1 MLPTLASLIA
11 ALRSGSLPLL
21 VYLAELE
28 AHFALQE
35 PSVLAF
41 VPEAGRFERL
51 RREAA
56 ALLARYPDAVDR
68 PPLFGVPVGVKDI
81 FQVSGFTTVAGSRL
95 PPDVLQGPEATVVTQ
110 LKAAGALVM
119 GKTVTTEFAYFAPG
133 PTRNPH
139 HPDHTPGGSSSG
151 SAAAVGAGLC
161 PLALGTQTI
170 GSISRPAAFCGVVG
184 YKPSYERISRA
195 GVIPLSPSLDHIGLF
210 APDVPGIS
218 LAAAQLCRD
227 WQPAAPTR
235 QPVLGVPQGPYL
247 EQATPAALAHFAS
260 VCQRLSQAGWI
271 VRHVP
276 AMLDFADIVAR
287 HNLLMAADAAAVHAR
302 WYAQYGHLYHEKT
315 AGLLHRGQAV
325 SPELVTAARQGREQ
339 LRQEL
344 STLMTES
351 GVDLWLSPP
360 APGTAPAGLESTG
373 DPIMNLP
380 WTHAGLPTVSVPAG
394 FAANGLPWGLQ
405 IAANWQADEYLL
417 AWAEPIAALL
427 AGDGGEGN

>member
-1 MLPTLASLIA
+1 MLTTLASLIVE
-11 ALRSGSLPLL
+11 LRSGLLSLPA
-21 VYLAELE
+21 YLAELE
-28 AHFALQE
+28 TRFAVQE

-41 VPEAGRFERL
+41 VPEVGRFDRL
-51 RREAA
+51 RRDAA
-56 ALLARYPDAVDR
+56 ALLERYPDPAHR

-81 FQVSGFTTVAGSRL
+81 FQVNGFTTYAGSRL
-95 PPDVLQGPEATVVTQ
+95 PPEILQGPEAAVVTQ
-110 LKAAGALVM
+110 LKAAGALIL

-139 HPDHTPGGSSSG
+139 HPGHTPGGSSSG

-184 YKPSYERISRA
+184 YKPSYDRISRA

-210 APDVPGIS
+210 ASDVKGIS
-218 LAAAQLCRD
+218 LAAAQLCTD
-227 WQPAAPTR
+227 WQPASPLR
-235 QPVLGVPQGPYL
+235 PPVLGVPLGSYL
-247 EQATPAALAHFAS
+247 EQATPATLAHFED
-260 VCQRLSQAGWI
+260 VCQRLAQGGWM
-271 VRHVP
+271 VKPVP
-276 AMLDFADIVAR
+276 AMPDFAGIVAR
-287 HNLLMAADAAAVHAR
+287 HQLLMAAEAAAVHAQ
-302 WYAQYGHLYHEKT
+302 WYAQYSHLYHQKT
-315 AGLLHRGQAV
+315 ASLLLRGQTA
-325 SPELVTAARQGREQ
+325 SPEDVAAARLGRAQ

-344 STLMTES
+344 TTLMAEA

-405 IAANWQADEYLL
+405 IAANWQTDEHLL

-427 AGDGGEGN
+427 ASDGAEN